1 MGNREMKFRV
11 WDKAGH
17 QFVTRTLD
25 NYSGDI
31 LLDLNGKIRV
41 AEYPCGNGD
50 NSANSVFDPVEHQD
64 NFVIQQ
70 FTGLKDKDG
79 REIYEGDIVK
89 TDPAHICAIL
99 ESTRE
104 SEKFTHYSRGE
115 VKWWNE
121 GFAVC
126 EKGVGPTRISEYSAC
141 GCCPCGLEIIGNI
154 FESPWALEKHD

>member
-1 MGNREMKFRV
+1 MNRQLKFRV
-11 WDKAGH
+11 WNKNLSK
-17 QFVTRTLD
+17 FVYRLSIGEI
-25 NYSGDI
+25 NAHKN
-31 LLDLNGKIRV
+31 NGKHGVTFSDIY
-41 AEYPCGNGD
+41 ENE
-50 NSANSVFDPVEHQD
+50 NSLNYQD
-64 NFVIQQ
+64 CVIQQ
-70 FTGLKDKDG
+70 FTGLKDKNGKD
-79 REIYEGDIVK
+79 IYEGDIVK
-89 TDPAHICAIL
+89 TDPTHICAIL

-154 FESPWALEKHD
+154 FESPEALEKHD